1 MWSLGK
7 GIWACRVSIGSTSR
21 LPRVQHKRKKTMG
34 TSCLVRALVL
44 AVCVGAV
51 FVCGAAR
58 PGVVAGQP
66 QPTALLV
73 VRHGEAYSNLP
84 TPPSLSREQLDSLTP
99 KGVTEAAAAGTLAKQ
114 YLVATVV
121 TSPTGRTRQT
131 AAIIAQEVGVA
142 EGVAEDAAFASVK
155 MGTMPDGTTT
165 TWEWRV
171 AEWQVGRDPQPVG
184 GESLADAAGRA
195 IRAVQALVTK
205 HAGKAVVVVTHS
217 DIVAALIGQAVG
229 TPIEQRYAKHTV
241 PTGAVREITVGAD
254 GIWKLVQ

>member
-1 MWSLGK
+1 
-7 GIWACRVSIGSTSR
+7 
-21 LPRVQHKRKKTMG
+21 MG
-34 TSCLVRALVL
+34 TSCLVRTLVL
-44 AVCVGAV
+44 AVFVCAA
-51 FVCGAAR
+51 FVCGVAR
-58 PGVVAGQP
+58 PGVAEGQP

-84 TPPSLSREQLDSLTP
+84 TPPSMSREQLDSLTP

-114 YLVATVV
+114 YLVAAVV

-131 AAIIAQEVGVA
+131 AAIIAEEVGFA

-155 MGTMPDGTTT
+155 MGTMPDGKTT
-165 TWEWRV
+165 TWEWRF
-171 AEWQVGRDPQPVG
+171 AEWQAGRDPQPVG

-195 IRAVQALVTK
+195 VRAVQALVAR

-217 DIVAALIGQAVG
+217 DIVAALIGQEVG

-254 GIWKLVQ
+254 GVWKLVQ